1 MNELLFSE
9 LNADD
14 KSLIEAFTLIEE
26 VVFNECNF
34 DPASLSEIVE
44 KCSELI
50 SDTEEPLE
58 QAEQLINELFVEQ
71 LFIDNQ
77 REIWP
82 VTAHKL
88 STAVGFKLMSPALKS
103 VVLCHIFRLCGFET
117 DVVFVPQKN
126 MVRIVCDELYAIVF
140 DPITGESLNWH
151 ELDLCMDDLDGDPQ
165 KHQIEEIS
173 RLSLIVKHVSSL
185 KGALIREG
193 HFAQALKCVD
203 ILIALRPDDPFE
215 RRDRG
220 FLLHQ
225 LDCFKVAYD
234 DYQYFVDKCPKDPA
248 AQLLKMQLDK
258 ITIAD
263 TVLH

>member
-9 LNADD
+9 LNDDD
-14 KSLIEAFTLIEE
+14 KSLIEAFVLIEE
-26 VVFNECNF
+26 VVFGKSDFE
-34 DPASLSEIVE
+34 PTSLGKIVE

-50 SDTEEPLE
+50 ADTEEYLE
-58 QAEQLINELFVEQ
+58 KAEQLINELFVGQ

-77 REIWP
+77 RDFWP
-82 VTAHKL
+82 VSAHKL
-88 STAVGFKLMSPALKS
+88 SSGIDFKLISPSLKS
-103 VVLCHIFRLCGFET
+103 IVLCHVFRLCGFDT
-117 DVVFVPQKN
+117 DVVFVPKKN
-126 MVRIVCDELYAIVF
+126 MIRVVCDELYAIVF

-165 KHQIEEIS
+165 AHQIEEVS

-185 KGALIREG
+185 KNSLIREEQ
-193 HFAQALKCVD
+193 FPQALKCVD
-203 ILIALRPDDPFE
+203 ILIALRPEDPFE

-234 DYQYFVDKCPKDPA
+234 DYQFFVENCPKDPA

>member
-9 LNADD
+9 LNDDD
-14 KSLIEAFTLIEE
+14 KSLIEAFVLIEE
-26 VVFNECNF
+26 VVFGKSDFE
-34 DPASLSEIVE
+34 PTSLGNIVE

-50 SDTEEPLE
+50 ADTEEYLE
-58 QAEQLINELFVEQ
+58 KAEQLINELFVGQ

-77 REIWP
+77 RDFWP
-82 VTAHKL
+82 VSAHKL
-88 STAVGFKLMSPALKS
+88 SSGIDFKLISPALKS
-103 VVLCHIFRLCGFET
+103 IVLCHVFRLCGFDTE
-117 DVVFVPQKN
+117 VVFVPKKN
-126 MVRIVCDELYAIVF
+126 MIRVVCDELYAIVF

-151 ELDLCMDDLDGDPQ
+151 ELDLCMEDLDGDPQ
-165 KHQIEEIS
+165 AHQIEEVS

-185 KGALIREG
+185 KNSLIREEQ
-193 HFAQALKCVD
+193 FPQALKCVD
-203 ILIALRPDDPFE
+203 ILIALRPEDPFE

-234 DYQYFVDKCPKDPA
+234 DYQFFVENCPKDPA

>member
-9 LNADD
+9 LNDDD
-14 KSLIEAFTLIEE
+14 KSLIEAFVLIEE
-26 VVFNECNF
+26 VVFGHSDFEPTN
-34 DPASLSEIVE
+34 LSNIVE
-44 KCSELI
+44 QCSALI
-50 SDTEEPLE
+50 SDTEEYLE
-58 QAEQLINELFVEQ
+58 KAEQLINELFIGQ

-77 REIWP
+77 RDFWP

-88 STAVGFKLMSPALKS
+88 KSGIDFKLMSPALKS
-103 VVLCHIFRLCGFET
+103 VVLCHIFRLCGFDT
-117 DVVFVPQKN
+117 DVVFVPKKN
-126 MVRIVCDELYAIVF
+126 MIRVVCDDLYAIVF

-165 KHQIEEIS
+165 AHQIEEIS

-185 KGALIREG
+185 KNALIREG
-193 HFAQALKCVD
+193 QFPEALKCVD
-203 ILIALRPDDPFE
+203 ILIALRPEDPFE

-234 DYQYFVDKCPKDPA
+234 DYQYFVDNCPKDPA

>member
-9 LNADD
+9 LNDGD
-14 KSLIEAFTLIEE
+14 KSLIEAFVLIEE
-26 VVFNECNF
+26 VVFGQSDFEPEN
-34 DPASLSEIVE
+34 LSNIVDQ
-44 KCSELI
+44 CSALI
-50 SDTEEPLE
+50 SDTEEYLE
-58 QAEQLINELFVEQ
+58 KAEQLINELFIGQ

-77 REIWP
+77 RDFWP
-82 VTAHKL
+82 VSAHKL
-88 STAVGFKLMSPALKS
+88 NSAIDFKLMSSALKS
-103 VVLCHIFRLCGFET
+103 VVLCHIFRLCGFDT
-117 DVVFVPQKN
+117 DVVFVPKKN
-126 MVRIVCDELYAIVF
+126 MIRVVCDELYAIVF

-165 KHQIEEIS
+165 AHQMEEVS

-185 KGALIREG
+185 KNALIREG
-193 HFAQALKCVD
+193 QFPQALKCVD
-203 ILIALRPDDPFE
+203 ILIALRPEDPFE

-234 DYQYFVDKCPKDPA
+234 DYQFFVENCPKDPA

>member
-1 MNELLFSE
+1 MKELLLSE
-9 LNADD
+9 FKSEG
-14 KSLIEAFTLIEE
+14 KSLIEAFTLVEE
-26 VVFNECNF
+26 IVFGDCDF
-34 DPASLSEIVE
+34 DPTYLGEIVE
-44 KCSELI
+44 QCSELI
-50 SDTEEPLE
+50 SATEEPLE
-58 QAEQLINELFVEQ
+58 QAEQLINELFIGQ
-71 LFIDNQ
+71 LFIDTQ
-77 REIWP
+77 RDVWP
-82 VTAHKL
+82 VVAHKL
-88 STAVGFKLMSPALKS
+88 SSGVNFKLMAPALKS
-103 VVLCHIFRLCGFET
+103 IVLCHIFRLCGFEA

-126 MVRIVCDELYAIVF
+126 MVRVVCDELYAIVF
-140 DPITGESLNWH
+140 DPITGESLNWY

-165 KHQIEEIS
+165 THQIEDVS
-173 RLSLIVKHVSSL
+173 RLSLIAKHVSSL
-185 KGALIREG
+185 KNALIRER

-234 DYQYFVDKCPKDPA
+234 DYQYFVEKCPKDPA
-248 AQLLKMQLDK
+248 AQLLKIQLDK

>member
-9 LNADD
+9 LNDDD
-14 KSLIEAFTLIEE
+14 KSLIEAFVLIEE
-26 VVFNECNF
+26 VVFGKSDFEPTN
-34 DPASLSEIVE
+34 LSNIVE

-50 SDTEEPLE
+50 VDTEEYLE
-58 QAEQLINELFVEQ
+58 KAEQLINELFVGQ

-77 REIWP
+77 RDFWP

-88 STAVGFKLMSPALKS
+88 SSGIDFKLMSPALKS
-103 VVLCHIFRLCGFET
+103 IVLCHIFRLCGFDT
-117 DVVFVPQKN
+117 DVVFVPKKN
-126 MVRIVCDELYAIVF
+126 MIRVVCDELYAIVF

-165 KHQIEEIS
+165 AHQIEEVS

-185 KGALIREG
+185 KNALIREG
-193 HFAQALKCVD
+193 LFPQALKCVD
-203 ILIALRPDDPFE
+203 ILIALRPEDPFE

-234 DYQYFVDKCPKDPA
+234 DYQFFVESCPKDPA

>member
-9 LNADD
+9 LSDGD
-14 KSLIEAFTLIEE
+14 KSLIEAFVLIEE
-26 VVFNECNF
+26 VVFG
-34 DPASLSEIVE
+34 LSDFKDDNLNKIIEQ
-44 KCSELI
+44 CSELI
-50 SDTEEPLE
+50 SDTEEYLE
-58 QAEQLINELFVEQ
+58 KAEQLINELFVGQ

-77 REIWP
+77 RDFWP
-82 VTAHKL
+82 VSAHKL
-88 STAVGFKLMSPALKS
+88 NSGIDFKLMSPALKS
-103 VVLCHIFRLCGFET
+103 IVLCHVFRLCGFDA
-117 DVVFVPQKN
+117 DVVFVPKKN
-126 MVRIVCDELYAIVF
+126 MIRVVCDELYAIVF

-165 KHQIEEIS
+165 THQIEEVS

-185 KGALIREG
+185 KNALIREG

-203 ILIALRPDDPFE
+203 ILIALRPEDPFE

-234 DYQYFVDKCPKDPA
+234 DYQYFVDNCPKDPA

>member
-9 LNADD
+9 LNDDD
-14 KSLIEAFTLIEE
+14 KSLIEAFVLIEE
-26 VVFNECNF
+26 VVFGVSDFEPTNLGN
-34 DPASLSEIVE
+34 IVE

-50 SDTEEPLE
+50 ADTEEHLE
-58 QAEQLINELFVEQ
+58 KAEQLINELFVGQ

-77 REIWP
+77 RDFWP
-82 VTAHKL
+82 VSAHKL
-88 STAVGFKLMSPALKS
+88 SSGIDFKLISPSLKS
-103 VVLCHIFRLCGFET
+103 IVLCHVFRLCGFDT
-117 DVVFVPQKN
+117 DVVFVPKKN
-126 MVRIVCDELYAIVF
+126 MIRVVCDELYAIVF

-151 ELDLCMDDLDGDPQ
+151 ELDLCMEDLDGDPQ
-165 KHQIEEIS
+165 AHQIEEVS

-185 KGALIREG
+185 KNSLIREEQ
-193 HFAQALKCVD
+193 FPQALKCVD
-203 ILIALRPDDPFE
+203 ILIALRPEDPFE

-234 DYQYFVDKCPKDPA
+234 DYQFFVENCPKDPA

>member
-9 LNADD
+9 LNDDD
-14 KSLIEAFTLIEE
+14 KSLIEAFVLIEK
-26 VVFNECNF
+26 VVFGVSDFEPTNLGN
-34 DPASLSEIVE
+34 IVE

-50 SDTEEPLE
+50 ADTEEHLE
-58 QAEQLINELFVEQ
+58 KAEQLINELFVGQ

-77 REIWP
+77 RDFWP
-82 VTAHKL
+82 VSAHKL
-88 STAVGFKLMSPALKS
+88 SSGIDFKLISPSLKS
-103 VVLCHIFRLCGFET
+103 IVLCHVFRLCGFDT
-117 DVVFVPQKN
+117 DVVFVPKKN
-126 MVRIVCDELYAIVF
+126 MIRVVCDELYAIVF

-151 ELDLCMDDLDGDPQ
+151 ELDLCMEDLDGDPQ
-165 KHQIEEIS
+165 AHQIEEVS

-185 KGALIREG
+185 KNSLIREEQ
-193 HFAQALKCVD
+193 FPQALKCVD
-203 ILIALRPDDPFE
+203 ILIALRPEDPFE

-234 DYQYFVDKCPKDPA
+234 DYQFFVENCPKDPA
-248 AQLLKMQLDK
+248 AQLLKMDK

>member
-9 LNADD
+9 LNDDD
-14 KSLIEAFTLIEE
+14 KSLIEAFVLIEE
-26 VVFNECNF
+26 VVFGDSDFAPTN
-34 DPASLSEIVE
+34 LSNIVE
-44 KCSELI
+44 QCSALI
-50 SDTEEPLE
+50 SDTEEYLE
-58 QAEQLINELFVEQ
+58 KAEQLINELFVAQ

-77 REIWP
+77 RDFWP

-88 STAVGFKLMSPALKS
+88 NSGIDFKLMSPALKS
-103 VVLCHIFRLCGFET
+103 VVLCHIFRLCGFDT
-117 DVVFVPQKN
+117 DVVFVPKKN
-126 MVRIVCDELYAIVF
+126 MIRVVCDELYAIVF

-165 KHQIEEIS
+165 AHQIEEVS

-185 KGALIREG
+185 KNALIREG
-193 HFAQALKCVD
+193 HFPQALKCVD
-203 ILIALRPDDPFE
+203 ILITLRPEDPFE

-234 DYQYFVDKCPKDPA
+234 DYQFFVENCPKDPA
-248 AQLLKMQLDK
+248 AQLLKLQLDK
-258 ITIAD
+258 ITITD

>member
-9 LNADD
+9 LSADD
-14 KSLIEAFTLIEE
+14 KSLIDAFILIEE
-26 VVFNECNF
+26 VVFGECDF
-34 DPASLSEIVE
+34 EPMRLSNIIE
-44 KCSELI
+44 KCSALI
-50 SDTEEPLE
+50 AETEEPLE
-58 QAEQLINELFVEQ
+58 QAEQLINELFIGQ

-77 REIWP
+77 RENWP

-88 STAVGFKLMSPALKS
+88 SSGVDFKLMSPALKS
-103 VVLCHIFRLCGFET
+103 IVLCHIFRLCGFET
-117 DVVFVPQKN
+117 DGVFVPKKN
-126 MVRIVCDELYAIVF
+126 MVRVVCDELYAIVF

-151 ELDLCMDDLDGDPQ
+151 ELDLRMDDLDGDPQ
-165 KHQIEEIS
+165 SQQIEDIS
-173 RLSLIVKHVSSL
+173 KLSLIVKHVSSL

-193 HFAQALKCVD
+193 QFAQALKCVD